1 MNPLEHM
8 NPITEDDIANYLV
21 HHPDFFHRHAELL
34 ASVRLASPHGQRA
47 VSLQERQAEMLRDKI
62 RGLESRI
69 MDMIRNGTEN
79 SALNDRLLRWAA
91 SLLGATDAAR
101 WPQVM
106 VEQIQTQFMVPQ
118 ATIRLWQVASAYA
131 QADYAQAVSDE
142 LKAWANTLSSP
153 YCGAPAH
160 PELTAW
166 LRQPE
171 QVLSMAV
178 VPLRAP
184 EGHLLG
190 LLVLSSPDAQR
201 YHAGMGTDLLERIG
215 HLAGAALAR
224 LSSVAS

>member
-8 NPITEDDIANYLV
+8 NPITEDDIANFLV

-153 YCGAPAH
+153 
-160 PELTAW
+160 
-166 LRQPE
+166 
-171 QVLSMAV
+171 
-178 VPLRAP
+178 
-184 EGHLLG
+184 
-190 LLVLSSPDAQR
+190 
-201 YHAGMGTDLLERIG
+201 
-215 HLAGAALAR
+215 
-224 LSSVAS
+224 

>member
-69 MDMIRNGTEN
+69 MEMIRNGTEN
-79 SALNDRLLRWAA
+79 SGLNDRLLRWAA
-91 SLLGATDAAR
+91 GLLATGDVGQLTQR
-101 WPQVM
+101 M
-106 VEQIQTQFMVPQ
+106 VEEVQTQFMVPQ
-118 ATIRLWQVASAYA
+118 ASLRLWQVCGDHA
-131 QADYAQAVSDE
+131 QADDAAHVSPE
-142 LKAWANTLSSP
+142 IKAWADTLSAP

-160 PELTAW
+160 AELTTW
-166 LRQPE
+166 MPQPD
-171 QVLSMAV
+171 QVSSMAV

-184 EGHLLG
+184 EGQLLG
-190 LLVLSSPDAQR
+190 LLVLASPDAQR

-215 HLAGAALAR
+215 QLAGAALTR
-224 LSSVAS
+224 LTPAS

>member
-1 MNPLEHM
+1 MNRTDPM

-62 RGLESRI
+62 RSLESRI

-91 SLLGATDAAR
+91 SLLATGDDGQL
-101 WPQVM
+101 PQRM
-106 VEQIQTQFMVPQ
+106 VEEIQAQFMVPQ
-118 ATIRLWQVASAYA
+118 ASLRLWQVSSDHA

-160 PELTAW
+160 LELTAW

-215 HLAGAALAR
+215 HLAGAALVR

>member
-1 MNPLEHM
+1 MNRPDPM

-21 HHPDFFHRHAELL
+21 HNPDFFHRHAELL

-79 SALNDRLLRWAA
+79 SGLNDRLLRWAA
-91 SLLGATDAAR
+91 SLLATGDDGQL
-101 WPQVM
+101 PQRM
-106 VEQIQTQFMVPQ
+106 VEEIQAQFMVPQ
-118 ATIRLWQVASAYA
+118 AGLRLWQVSSDHAR
-131 QADYAQAVSDE
+131 ADCAQAVSDE
-142 LKAWANTLSSP
+142 IKSWAETLTAP

-166 LRQPE
+166 LPRPD

-184 EGHLLG
+184 DDRLLG
-190 LLVLSSPDAQR
+190 LLVLASPDAQR

-215 HLAGAALAR
+215 QLAGAALTR
-224 LSSVAS
+224 LMTPH